1 MTPRIPLYGWQ
12 AFCFNTN
19 KKPDATLMEQSGP
32 EERPEG
38 RGAVLDVQ
46 KKSTPTG
53 VGDEKMG
60 QTLARSEQAA
70 ELAMLRRKFFE
81 MGEVPDKGLPEPVI
95 RSWRRCRRDGLDERA
110 SGRLDNVSRSE
121 FSVARERSGL
131 LLSHASGVM
140 EHLFEQIRSS
150 GSMVVLSD
158 AEGLILHAL
167 GDPTFVDRAGR
178 VALQPGADWSERQR
192 GTNAVGSA
200 LVERRPVE
208 IFGGEH
214 YLERNNI
221 LTCSA
226 APIFDPRGEMLGV
239 LDISGDHRS
248 YQPHTLGL
256 ARVGVRLLERS
267 LFESEHA
274 RHVLFA
280 FHPRPEGVGGLQEGL
295 LAVSA
300 DGEIVGVDRQAR
312 TLLGIADAHRGGFG
326 GFANLFRNSFGAAM
340 DRAARDPVGLL
351 ELELRAGGAVFA
363 RPRVSLAWYAAASPV
378 RSAPRSSRR
387 SAAEPARKAAKPGT
401 ITLDSLSTGDA
412 TLQFALDRAG
422 KVVGKNIP
430 LLIQGESG
438 VGKELFAQ
446 ACHNSGPRDAGPFVA
461 LNCAAIPENLIESE
475 LFGYTGG
482 AFTGARRE
490 GAVGRIQQA
499 HGGTLFLD
507 EIGDMPLAMQA
518 RLLRVLQER
527 RVLPIGASEAVPVD
541 IALVCATHRVLSEE
555 VKSGRFREDLYYRV
569 NGLTV
574 HLPPLRERTDIR
586 CIVMKLIDEEATDRA
601 PGSVQVGD
609 DVMHFID
616 SYPWPGNIRQLQ
628 NVLRVAL
635 ALLDDDE
642 DEIRPHH
649 LPEEIFS
656 SDVSVHDKRS
666 APAAPLPAPAEPAA
680 APRRGRKLK
689 EFQADV
695 IQRALDEVDGNVSA
709 AARQLG
715 ISRNTLYRKLGYK
728 F

>member
-1 MTPRIPLYGWQ
+1 
-12 AFCFNTN
+12 
-19 KKPDATLMEQSGP
+19 
-32 EERPEG
+32 
-38 RGAVLDVQ
+38 
-46 KKSTPTG
+46 
-53 VGDEKMG
+53 MG

-70 ELAMLRRKFFE
+70 ELATLRRQFFE
-81 MGEVPDKGLPEPVI
+81 MGDVPERGLPEPVI

-110 SGRLDNVSRSE
+110 SSRIDNVNRCE

-140 EHLFEQIRSS
+140 EHLYEQIRSS
-150 GSMVVLSD
+150 GSMVVLAD
-158 AEGLILHAL
+158 ADGLILHAL
-167 GDPTFVDRAGR
+167 GDPGFVDRAGR

-200 LVERRPVE
+200 LVERRPIE
-208 IFGGEH
+208 IFGAEH
-214 YLERNNI
+214 YMERNSI

-226 APIFDPRGEMLGV
+226 APIFDARGEMLGV

-274 RHVLFA
+274 RHMLFA
-280 FHPRPEGVGGLQEGL
+280 FHSRAEGVGGLQEGL

-300 DGEIVGVDRQAR
+300 DGEIVGADRQAR
-312 TLLGIADAHRGGFG
+312 ALLGIADAHRSGFG
-326 GFANLFRNSFGAAM
+326 GFGNLFRTSFGAAM
-340 DRAARDPVGLL
+340 DRAARDPMGLL
-351 ELELRAGGAVFA
+351 ELELRAGGTVFA
-363 RPRVSLAWYAAASPV
+363 RPRASLAWYAATPV
-378 RSAPRSSRR
+378 RGAARAPRRAGDEAARRPSS
-387 SAAEPARKAAKPGT
+387 PGA
-401 ITLDSLSTGDA
+401 ITLESLATGDA

-438 VGKELFAQ
+438 VGKELLAQ
-446 ACHNSGPRDAGPFVA
+446 ACHNSGPRASGPFVA

-541 IALVCATHRVLSEE
+541 IALVCATHRVLSEA
-555 VKSGRFREDLYYRV
+555 VKAGQFREDLYYRV

-574 HLPPLRERTDIR
+574 HLPPLRERSDIR
-586 CIVMKLIDEEATDRA
+586 RIVEKLIDEEATDRP
-601 PGSVQVGD
+601 PGSVRVGG
-609 DVMHFID
+609 DVMRFIEG
-616 SYPWPGNIRQLQ
+616 YPWPGNIRQLQ

-642 DEIRPHH
+642 DEIRPNH

-656 SDVSVHDKRS
+656 GDAPVHDKRH
-666 APAAPLPAPAEPAA
+666 APAPAPPASAEA
-680 APRRGRKLK
+680 APPPRRGRRLK
-689 EFQADV
+689 EVQADV
-695 IQRALDEVDGNVSA
+695 IQRALEEAGGNVSA